1 MGINKEALKILII
14 DDEETSLDLL
24 EALLLRMGF
33 KNIKVTGSC
42 EEALRLTD
50 EFQPDLFFI
59 DIMMPE
65 MSGDEFRGVLKENP
79 ATRDKPVIFISGII
93 SRREEEEIQG
103 RLASGDLIVAKPFT
117 VDRIARAIAASL
129 QKAS

>member
-1 MGINKEALKILII
+1 MDINKDTLKILII
-14 DDEETSLDLL
+14 DDEETSLELL

-33 KNIKVTGSC
+33 KNVNTTDSC
-42 EEALRLTD
+42 EEALRLTQ

-65 MSGDEFRGVLKENP
+65 MSGDEFRGALKENP
-79 ATRDKPVIFISGII
+79 ATRDTPVIFISGII
-93 SRREEEEIQG
+93 SRREEKEIDG

-117 VDRIARAIAASL
+117 IDRIARAIAASL